1 MQQQQQQQ
9 QLLAR
14 LESLDLVAPHRF
26 LDEAGRSLKLP
37 VLEARSISVFGDQA
51 AC

>member
-1 MQQQQQQQ
+1 MQQQQ
-9 QLLAR
+9 QLLSR

>member
-1 MQQQQQQQ
+1 MQQQQ
-9 QLLAR
+9 QLLSR
-14 LESLDLVAPHRF
+14 LESLDLVAPLRF